1 MRMVLDASV
10 AVKWLLPE
18 EESEK
23 ARHVF
28 LDWNAGRI
36 ELAAPSLLPVEVASA
51 LCKKVRKKE
60 VDRGRAAQL
69 FWEFQRLNLP
79 LVPAEN
85 LVFSALDFAFLY
97 GHPVYD
103 CIYVALAVR
112 DRCCLLTA
120 DDVLVR
126 RFRNPKPG
134 ARQFVCLLKDWRS

>member
-18 EESEK
+18 EDSEK

-28 LDWNAGRI
+28 SEWNAGRI
-36 ELAAPSLLPVEVASA
+36 DLVAPSLLPAEAASA
-51 LCKKVRKKE
+51 LWKKVRKKE
-60 VDRGRAAQL
+60 VDKGRAAQL
-69 FWEFQRLNLP
+69 FWEFQHLNVP
-79 LVPAEN
+79 LVPADG

-112 DRCCLLTA
+112 ERCRLLTA
-120 DDVLVR
+120 DDAIVR
-126 RFRNPKPG
+126 RFRNPKSG
-134 ARQFVCLLKDWRS
+134 SKQLVCLLKDWQP